1 MLWLHGCCFVCFGF
15 LEAFGFNSRILQV
28 GCKAWTFR
36 RQWKWKVKSLVF
48 FVKCSKTSDVWTS
61 SRGTRFERIG
71 SRSCSALGIER
82 LDTDG
87 RALSAGVLLKVGGKL
102 EESWWECVSKQANQA
117 KRQQTSEMD
126 QKYKK
131 YQEIWD
137 QFLSLFERNA
147 LWIMTSG
154 LYVLIILTAL
164 CTKQQIDKSLLR
176 FLGFNIFQQRSPS
189 CLAEVQVA
197 PTCNGEAMIQVMKRE
212 KLLDMLDGQKL
223 STRSA
228 STLVTSSVMS
238 EDDVSWW
245 GIRLMN
251 VDE

>member
-1 MLWLHGCCFVCFGF
+1 
-15 LEAFGFNSRILQV
+15 
-28 GCKAWTFR
+28 
-36 RQWKWKVKSLVF
+36 
-48 FVKCSKTSDVWTS
+48 
-61 SRGTRFERIG
+61 
-71 SRSCSALGIER
+71 
-82 LDTDG
+82 
-87 RALSAGVLLKVGGKL
+87 
-102 EESWWECVSKQANQA
+102 
-117 KRQQTSEMD
+117 
-126 QKYKK
+126 
-131 YQEIWD
+131 
-137 QFLSLFERNA
+137 
-147 LWIMTSG
+147 MTSG

-238 EDDVSWW
+238 EDDVS
-245 GIRLMN
+245 
-251 VDE
+251 